1 MPAITLKRTLASLAA
16 VGAVVVGVLLVSN
29 GCGVIPPHKTSIAVG
44 STVTLKPVAL
54 RSPSETA
61 AQSVGYPNV
70 HLVVNYE
77 GKLLSPEDKV
87 EVWIYENAKSPTPL
101 YKLSTSD
108 LVNAYKTTKC
118 TSQLVTHLNNA
129 IKGDGLFCSGA
140 LDVKR
145 MGYFVLKIPGHEDE
159 IATSLIYEYADP
171 GDQVVSV
178 VIPFT

>member
-1 MPAITLKRTLASLAA
+1 MPSFTRNRTLASLATIA
-16 VGAVVVGVLLVSN
+16 AVVVGFVLIAN
-29 GCGVIPPHKTSIAVG
+29 GCGVIPPHKNTMAVG
-44 STVTLKPVAL
+44 SSVTLKPVAIK
-54 RSPSETA
+54 SPTSA
-61 AQSVGYPNV
+61 GQSGDYPNV

-77 GKLLSPEDKV
+77 GKLLTPEDKV
-87 EVWIYENAKSPTPL
+87 EVWIYESPGLATPL

-129 IKGDGLFCSGA
+129 IKGDGLFCNGA
-140 LDVKR
+140 LQIKR

>member
-1 MPAITLKRTLASLAA
+1 MSAFTRNRTLASLAA
-16 VGAVVVGVLLVSN
+16 VGAVVIGAVVAAN
-29 GCGVIPPHKTSIAVG
+29 GCGVIPPHKTTMAVG
-44 STVTLKPVAL
+44 SSVTLMPVPIKSPVA
-54 RSPSETA
+54 TG
-61 AQSVGYPNV
+61 QSDAYPNV

-77 GKLLSPEDKV
+77 GKILSPDDKA
-87 EVWIYENAKSPTPL
+87 EVWIYESPGATTPL

-129 IKGDGLFCSGA
+129 LKGDGLFCGGA

-145 MGYFVLKIPGHEDE
+145 MHYFVLKIPGHADE
-159 IATSLIYEYADP
+159 TATSLIHEYSDP
-171 GDQVVSV
+171 GDQVVSI